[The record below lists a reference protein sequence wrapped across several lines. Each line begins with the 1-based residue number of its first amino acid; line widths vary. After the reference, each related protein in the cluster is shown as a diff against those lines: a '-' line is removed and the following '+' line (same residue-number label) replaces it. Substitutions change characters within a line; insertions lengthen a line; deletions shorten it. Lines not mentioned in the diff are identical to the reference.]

1 MGRNIS
7 FKPNFRIASFTY
19 ACGCGCQP
27 SGHGHEL
34 KASVVS
40 VITCRVGRSGQKA
53 YCNLRLCKGPGKR
66 RDQLRILRP
75 AVNQGEVSLC
85 LMTPRGTIPQLSSAV
100 AGKSFGGRECVMA
113 FDNPFITQA

>member
-1 MGRNIS
+1 MLRCKLCRGWSRVCQWVES
-7 FKPNFRIASFTY
+7 AKWELTPPLPFHLKFKKHALR
-19 ACGCGCQP
+19 
-27 SGHGHEL
+27 
-34 KASVVS
+34 
-40 VITCRVGRSGQKA
+40 CRVGRRGQKA
-53 YCNLRLCKGPGKR
+53 YCNLRLCKGPRKR

-100 AGKSFGGRECVMA
+100 AGKSFGGRECMMA